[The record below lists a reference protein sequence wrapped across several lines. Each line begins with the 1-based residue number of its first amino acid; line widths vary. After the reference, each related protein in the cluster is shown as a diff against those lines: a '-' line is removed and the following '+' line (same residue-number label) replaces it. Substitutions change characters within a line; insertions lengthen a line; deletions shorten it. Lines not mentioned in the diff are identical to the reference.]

1 LAKIALYRK
10 YRSVDFDDLY
20 GQDHITR
27 TLKNSVAEGTFAH
40 AYLFYGPRGTGKT
53 SAARI
58 LARAINCEHN
68 VKGNPDNTCDK
79 CKLINSGATVDIIE
93 IDAASHTQ
101 VDNIRE
107 VIIERAKF
115 APTNLK
121 YKVYI
126 IDEAHMLSKSS
137 FNALLKTL
145 EEPPEHTVFILATTE
160 INKIIPTIQSRCQ
173 RFDFHRINEKALSA
187 RLSYIAEK
195 EKIKIED
202 RALEL
207 IVRASEGGFRDAISM
222 LDQVADMSKGTVTVS
237 DMEALLGV
245 SDFSLVEDYV
255 FAVVKKET
263 NKALEILGQALENG
277 YEPAQFL
284 KNVVE
289 VLRRLALAS
298 VTGIS
303 EIGLSE
309 ASEKLYSELLQNV
322 TPAQVVTLIDSYIKN
337 DSLYKYS
344 GLFQLS
350 LEVATVKACI
360 GYAEVAT
367 GNASV
372 STSTKA
378 TANKKPDVAP
388 TINTMNLDDR
398 GKWQHLLLEIKGTNS
413 SIHAVLKVCEP
424 EFADDLVTLAF
435 PYKFHKERIEDVRNR
450 QVVEEN
456 LVKVYG
462 KKYRVKCILRQSL
475 SQKSVITPRDSGGD
489 DLLDEAINIFGGEVL
504 E

>member
-1 LAKIALYRK
+1 MAKVALYRK

-20 GQDHITR
+20 GQDHITK
-27 TLKNSVAEGTFAH
+27 TLKNSVAEGRFAH
-40 AYLFYGPRGTGKT
+40 AYLFHGPRGVGKT

-58 LARAINCEHN
+58 LAKAINCEHN
-68 VKGNPDNTCDK
+68 VAGNPDNTCEK
-79 CKLINSGATVDIIE
+79 CKLITSGSTVDIIE

-160 INKIIPTIQSRCQ
+160 IQKIIPTIQSRCQ
-173 RFDFHRINEKALSA
+173 RFDFHQINEKALSE
-187 RLSYIAEK
+187 RLRFIADQ
-195 EKIKIED
+195 EKIMIDDK
-202 RALEL
+202 ALEL

-222 LDQVADMSKGTVTVS
+222 LDQVADMKKGEIAAS
-237 DMEALLGV
+237 DMENLLGI
-245 SDFSLVEDYV
+245 SDYSLVEDYV

-263 NKALEILGQALENG
+263 AAALEVLGKALENG

-284 KNVVE
+284 KNIVE
-289 VLRRLALAS
+289 VLRRLSLAS
-298 VTGIS
+298 ATGIS
-303 EIGLSE
+303 EIGLSP
-309 ASEKLYSELLQNV
+309 ASEKLYVDILKTTTTADLI
-322 TPAQVVTLIDSYIKN
+322 TLMDTYIKN

-344 GLFQLS
+344 GLHQLS
-350 LEVATVKACI
+350 LEVATIKACT
-360 GYAEVAT
+360 GYAGVIHQKPVA
-367 GNASV
+367 ASAKPTNEKV
-372 STSTKA
+372 ENKPMVDTA
-378 TANKKPDVAP
+378 T
-388 TINTMNLDDR
+388 MDDR
-398 GKWQHLLLEIKGTNS
+398 GKWQHFLLEVKSTNN

-424 EFADDLVTLAF
+424 EFTADTVTLAF
-435 PYKFHKERIEDVRNR
+435 PYKFHKERIEDAKNR
-450 QVVEEN
+450 QVVEN
-456 LVKVYG
+456 TLTKVYG
-462 KKYRVKCILRQSL
+462 KKYRVKCVLRNSL
-475 SQKSVITPRDSGGD
+475 SQKSVITKAESGGD
-489 DLLDEAINIFGGEVL
+489 DLLDDAINIFGGEIL